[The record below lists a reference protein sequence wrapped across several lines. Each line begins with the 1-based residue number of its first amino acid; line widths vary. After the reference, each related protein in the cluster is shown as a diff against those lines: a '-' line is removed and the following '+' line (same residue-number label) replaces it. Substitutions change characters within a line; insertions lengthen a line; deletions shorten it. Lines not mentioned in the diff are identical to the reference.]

1 MDSTIE
7 TKPLSKIFVLKM
19 TQTVLAIM
27 FSCFLSNVIII
38 KTKVILP
45 SRFLAIMFSCF
56 LSNVIIIK
64 TKVIL
69 PSRFWLLCFH
79 VS

>member
-7 TKPLSKIFVLKM
+7 TKPLSTKFVLKM

-45 SRFLAIMFSCF
+45 R
-56 LSNVIIIK
+56 
-64 TKVIL
+64 
-69 PSRFWLLCFH
+69 RFWISCLGPLAYLLPKLLKLFGCPTFRL
-79 VS
+79 